1 MSRIARPHRVWTFL
15 TVLVLAMLA
24 LAPAPVRAD
33 SDMIQTKGR
42 HLVRPNGEVFHIRG
56 IGLGNWLV
64 PEGYMFKFKKARSPT
79 EIARLFTLAVGETE
93 AQRFWERFRA
103 NYITEDDV
111 AFLAKAG
118 FNTLRVPLH
127 YRLFMPEAQTP
138 RGHEPLI
145 FEGPGW
151 ALIEQFVAWS
161 RKHGVKVILDFHA
174 APGGQT
180 GINHDDGN
188 GFPMMFYVPRE
199 WRRTIALWEEFARRY
214 KGDPT
219 ILGFELLNEPI
230 STYHDED
237 RLNPLLEPFY
247 KQAVAAIRAIDPQRL
262 IILAGSQ
269 WDQNLKIFGPPFT
282 NNLVYVYHQ
291 FWSSTRRDAIEDY
304 IHFSL
309 KNNVP
314 LFLGEAGEF
323 NNRWNDAYRRLNE
336 KHGFGWS
343 YWTYKNLDSQSTIA
357 SIRQPE
363 GWAKMAALGSMAV
376 PDLAR
381 AGLTRAEAKRILDD
395 YLEAML
401 LKNVE
406 IRPCYLR
413 SLGLSPEREADC
425 QAEKAAGR
433 GL

>member
-1 MSRIARPHRVWTFL
+1 MPLTLRAFL
-15 TVLVLAMLA
+15 LA
-24 LAPAPVRAD
+24 LACLGSLLVPGLAGAASPDNDRIEVR
-33 SDMIQTKGR
+33 GR
-42 HLVRPNGEVFHIRG
+42 DLVRPSGEVFLIRG

-79 EIARLFTLAVGETE
+79 EIARLFALAIGEE
-93 AQRFWERFRA
+93 ESARFWTRFRE
-103 NYITEDDV
+103 NYITEEDV

-127 YRLFMPEAQTP
+127 YRLFMPEAQTV
-138 RGHEPLI
+138 RGNEPLI

-151 ALIEQFVAWS
+151 ALLDRFIGWC
-161 RKHGVKVILDFHA
+161 RKYGLKVILDAHA

-180 GINHDDGN
+180 GINHDDGT
-188 GFPMMFYVPRE
+188 GFPLMFYIPRE
-199 WRRTIALWEEFARRY
+199 GRRTIAWWEEFARRY

-237 RLNPLLEPFY
+237 RLNWLLEPFY
-247 KQAVAAIRAIDPQRL
+247 KEAVAAIRKIDPQRV

-269 WDQNLKIFGPPFT
+269 WDQNLKIFGPPFAP
-282 NNLVYVYHQ
+282 NLVYVYHQ

-304 IHFSL
+304 IHFSM
-309 KNNVP
+309 KNNAPV
-314 LFLGEAGEF
+314 FLGEAGEF
-323 NNRWNDAYRRLNE
+323 NNRWNEAYRLLNE
-336 KHGFGWS
+336 RHGFGWS
-343 YWTYKNLDSQSTIA
+343 YWTYKNLDSRSTIA

-363 GWAKMAALGSMAV
+363 GWAKMAALGSMPV

-381 AGLTRAEAKRILDD
+381 AGLTREEARRILDA

-401 LKNVE
+401 FRNVE

-413 SLGLSPEREADC
+413 SLGLSPELESAC
-425 QAEKAAGR
+425 AAERQAGR
-433 GL
+433 GD